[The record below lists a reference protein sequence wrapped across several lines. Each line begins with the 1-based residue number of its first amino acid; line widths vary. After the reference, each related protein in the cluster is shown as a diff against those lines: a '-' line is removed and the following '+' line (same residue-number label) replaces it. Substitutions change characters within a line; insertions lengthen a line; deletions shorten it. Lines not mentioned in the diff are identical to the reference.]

1 MQHLGTE
8 DHESTVNRKKAMKQ
22 KTLIYWRNDEFGFR
36 HFEFEVSTEH
46 TKGCI
51 YQVARKAD
59 LQTGRKAGIRNRD
72 LRIIHK
78 EVRP

>member
-1 MQHLGTE
+1 METGFLVQNSGLAIALEVQHLGTE
-8 DHESTVNRKKAMKQ
+8 DHASAVNRKKAVKQ

-36 HFEFEVSTEH
+36 HSEFEVSTER

-59 LQTGRKAGIRNRD
+59 L
-72 LRIIHK
+72 
-78 EVRP
+78 